1 MPIRIAR
8 LQALAAIALL
18 LWGAGQGIAALADPA
33 SRQRLVE
40 SLTWEAF
47 LAGRTAGAINHVM
60 AHALPADPWLRAAGG
75 LLRWGL
81 FRSGGPQ
88 VAVGCDGWLFLT
100 EELRP
105 WPGAQAAMAARAAA
119 LGRIAA
125 ALRERGIT
133 LVVAI
138 TPDKARVNPERLCAA
153 RTSAQAGRRHAEAT
167 TLLRQASG

>member
-18 LWGAGQGIAALADPA
+18 LWGLGQGIAALADPA
-33 SRQRLVE
+33 SRQRLAE
-40 SLTWEAF
+40 TLTWEAF

-105 WPGAQAAMAARAAA
+105 WPGAQAAMARARRRPRPHRRRAAGA
-119 LGRIAA
+119 GASPSSSPSPRT
-125 ALRERGIT
+125 RRG
-133 LVVAI
+133 
-138 TPDKARVNPERLCAA
+138 
-153 RTSAQAGRRHAEAT
+153 
-167 TLLRQASG
+167 